1 MVFLSR
7 IYTKSGDGGETGLGD
22 GTRVPKDATRV
33 VAFGEVDE
41 LNAALG
47 LVSAHCPDCPEAA
60 LLRTIQNDLFDV
72 GADLCV
78 PQPDP
83 AGAAGSAG
91 GTTGAA
97 SADPAEEPGKALRVV
112 PAQYERLEQA
122 IDRLNE
128 KLDPLRSFI
137 LPGGTPAAAWLH
149 LARTVCRRAER
160 AVVTL
165 MHTEKVN
172 PHALI
177 YLNRLSDFL
186 FVLARVANDGGKGD
200 VLWVPGANRQ

>member
-1 MVFLSR
+1 MVYLSK
-7 IYTKSGDGGETGLGD
+7 IYTKSGDKGDTGLGD
-22 GTRVPKDATRV
+22 GSRVRKDHPRV
-33 VAFGEVDE
+33 AAFGEVDE
-41 LNAALG
+41 LNAVLG
-47 LVSAHCPDCPEAA
+47 LIHAYCPDLADRD
-60 LLRTIQNDLFDV
+60 LLRRIQNDLFDV

-78 PQPDP
+78 P
-83 AGAAGSAG
+83 
-91 GTTGAA
+91 
-97 SADPAEEPGKALRVV
+97 PAEGEENCLRVI
-112 PAQYERLEQA
+112 AEQYERLERA

-128 KLDPLRSFI
+128 GLQPLHSFV

-165 MHTEKVN
+165 THTEKVN
-172 PHALI
+172 PHALV

-200 VLWVPGANRQ
+200 VLWVPGAGRPE

>member
-1 MVFLSR
+1 MVFLNR

-22 GTRVPKDATRV
+22 GSRVPKDAARV
-33 VAFGEVDE
+33 AAFGEVDE

-47 LVSAHCPDCPEAA
+47 LVTANCPACPEAA
-60 LLRTIQNDLFDV
+60 LLRVVLNDLFDV

-78 PQPDP
+78 PP
-83 AGAAGSAG
+83 ADGEEAG
-91 GTTGAA
+91 T
-97 SADPAEEPGKALRVV
+97 ALRVV
-112 PAQYERLEQA
+112 PAQYERLEKA
-122 IDRLNE
+122 IDRLNAGLE
-128 KLDPLRSFI
+128 PLHSFV

-165 MHTEKVN
+165 MRTEKVN
-172 PHALI
+172 PHALV

-186 FVLARVANDGGKGD
+186 FVLARVANAEKGD
-200 VLWVPGANRQ
+200 VLWVPGASREG

>member
-22 GTRVPKDATRV
+22 GSRVPKDAARV
-33 VAFGEVDE
+33 AAFGEVDE
-41 LNAALG
+41 LNSVLG
-47 LVSAHCPDCPEAA
+47 LVTANCPDGPEFA
-60 LLRTIQNDLFDV
+60 LLRRVQNDLFDV

-78 PQPDP
+78 PHAEGEE
-83 AGAAGSAG
+83 AGKS
-91 GTTGAA
+91 
-97 SADPAEEPGKALRVV
+97 LRVV

-128 KLDPLRSFI
+128 GLDPLRSFI
-137 LPGGTPAAAWLH
+137 LPGGAAAAAWLH

-165 MHTEKVN
+165 THTEKVN
-172 PHALI
+172 AHALI

-186 FVLARVANDGGKGD
+186 FVLARVANAGGAGD
-200 VLWVPGANRQ
+200 VLWVPGANR

>member
-22 GTRVPKDATRV
+22 GTRVPKDAPRV
-33 VAFGEVDE
+33 AAYGEVDE
-41 LNAALG
+41 LNAVLG
-47 LVSAHCPDCPEAA
+47 LVATNCPDCPEIA
-60 LLRTIQNDLFDV
+60 LLRAIQNDLFDV
-72 GADLCV
+72 GGDLCV
-78 PQPDP
+78 PQTE
-83 AGAAGSAG
+83 S
-91 GTTGAA
+91 
-97 SADPAEEPGKALRVV
+97 EEVRKALRVV
-112 PAQYERLEQA
+112 AGQYERLERA

-128 KLDPLRSFI
+128 GLQPLRSFV

-160 AVVTL
+160 AVVALT
-165 MHTEKVN
+165 HSEKVN

-200 VLWVPGANRQ
+200 VLWVPGANRADTTDAGPAVRE